1 MLKKTIKMA
10 KEAGKVMLHHF
21 KRVTNIRYKEERYDV
36 FSEADLETEKT
47 IINLIKKDF
56 PKHNIL
62 SEEKGFVDNG
72 SDYCWVIDPIDG
84 TANYIESFPFFAT
97 SIALA
102 YKNEPIIGVVY
113 DPVSNELTYAEK
125 NRGAY
130 LNNRKLRIRQNQK
143 FHFSMVGTDL
153 GYGDRDGAVNSLVG
167 LSPKM
172 KYFRICG
179 SASKGIVNV
188 ALNRFHAYFHN
199 YIKPWDM
206 AAGILIVSEA
216 GGKVTNFKN
225 EKIKLEDKTLIAS
238 NGRIH
243 KELVEFFKRKEKR
256 EG

>member
-1 MLKKTIKMA
+1 MLNKTIKMA

-21 KRVTNIRYKEERYDV
+21 KKVTNIRYKKEKYDV
-36 FSEADLETEKT
+36 FSEADLETERT

-113 DPVSNELTYAEK
+113 DPVNNELAHAEK

-130 LNNRKLRIRQNQK
+130 LNNKKLRIHRNQK
-143 FHFSMVGTDL
+143 PPFLMVGTDL
-153 GYGDRDGAVNSLVG
+153 GYGDREGAVESLVG
-167 LSPKM
+167 LSPKI

-188 ALNRFHAYFHN
+188 ALNRLHAYFHN

-238 NGRIH
+238 NGQIH